1 MNKLNFKMA
10 KRGIQNNKFLYF
22 PYILASSFML
32 FIFNLLIDLKSEKF
46 ILESR
51 GSAIIESLLEMGS
64 WIVAIF
70 SLIFLVYMAKTI
82 VKNRYKELGL
92 LYGLGMD
99 KKSLRKILIIENL
112 ILGILILIIGTF
124 FTILLGPLFINLVAK
139 ILKIQTE
146 IKLSINF
153 SKLALGLIIFAI
165 IFILITFIS
174 LNSIRKTNP
183 IELSKLSQ
191 KGEKEPKANVISM
204 ILAII
209 LIGYGY
215 YTALSIDG
223 GIFQALPR
231 FLPAS
236 IAVIIG
242 TYFFFR
248 SLVIWILK
256 LFRKN
261 KKIYYKG
268 TNMTFIGELIKRS
281 KESAMAL
288 SSITIISSLFLL
300 SFVVMS
306 AMFVGKNDLLDR
318 IAPSDFLIQY
328 EENIDNNTK
337 NSLEKNID
345 KEKIK
350 NLGEFKRK
358 GLIVSEK
365 SSGNFSIL
373 KDDDLRKTIMD
384 DKTKIVSLTDIK
396 SFNMANKT
404 NISLNK
410 NEAIIFDSKAKK
422 YDKISIDNQN
432 LKVKEN
438 AKNISYVLMDPTTS
452 LFHNI
457 LVVVDD
463 LDEFS
468 KKISDG
474 KNSKDLARVSGAYF
488 DLKEKNQKNI
498 DEMANT
504 LNKNI
509 TDKNRIFVKNS
520 IENRMEFDKIHT
532 GAYIVVVIL
541 AIVFLISTLVVI
553 YYKQAAEGL
562 EDGRNIKILQKVGM
576 SKKEIKKS
584 VKKQNYFTFFGPL
597 IISIIHILVAS
608 KLAFGMIQLFA
619 MLELR
624 KFIEIEAICI
634 IIFSL
639 IYIMIFRITLPIYFE
654 MGKLNKEW
662 KWKKYLKFYFI

>member
-10 KRGIQNNKFLYF
+10 TRGIKNNKFLYF

-32 FIFNLLIDLKSEKF
+32 FIFNLLVDLKSEKF
-46 ILESR
+46 ILETR
-51 GSAIIESLLEMGS
+51 GSEIIKTLLEMGS

-124 FTILLGPLFINLVAK
+124 FTILLGPLFINLVAR

-146 IKLSINF
+146 IKLSVNF
-153 SKLALGLIIFAI
+153 SKLILGLIIFAI
-165 IFILITFIS
+165 IFILITLIS

-191 KGEKEPKANVISM
+191 KGEKEPRANVIYM

-223 GIFQALPR
+223 GIFQALPK

-288 SSITIISSLFLL
+288 SSITIISSLFLI

-306 AMFVGKNDLLDR
+306 AMFVGKNDLLDK

-328 EENIDNNTK
+328 QENDKESEKYTK
-337 NSLEKNID
+337 NFLEKKIG

-358 GLIVSEK
+358 GLVVSEK
-365 SSGNFSIL
+365 SPGKFSIL
-373 KDDDLRKTIMD
+373 EDDDLRKTIMD
-384 DKTKIVSLTDIK
+384 EKTKIISLTDIK

-404 NISLNK
+404 NISLK
-410 NEAIIFDSKAKK
+410 KDEAIVFDSKAKK
-422 YDKISIDNQN
+422 YGKISLENQN

-438 AKNISYVLMDPTTS
+438 VKNTSYVLMDPTTS

-463 LDEFS
+463 FDKFS

-474 KNSKDLARVSGAYF
+474 ENIKTFPSVSGIYF

-498 DEMANT
+498 DEMGNI
-504 LNKNI
+504 LNKNLA
-509 TDKNRIFVKNS
+509 DKKEFKDKILVKNS

-532 GAYIVVVIL
+532 GAYIVVLIL
-541 AIVFLISTLVVI
+541 ALVFLISTIIVI

-562 EDGRNIKILQKVGM
+562 EDGRNIEILQKVGM
-576 SKKEIKKS
+576 SNKEIKKS

-597 IISIIHILVAS
+597 IISIIHILIAS
-608 KLAFGMIQLFA
+608 KLAFGMIQMFA

-654 MGKLNKEW
+654 MGKLNKE
-662 KWKKYLKFYFI
+662 

>member
-10 KRGIQNNKFLYF
+10 TRGIKNNKFLYF

-112 ILGILILIIGTF
+112 ILGISTLIIGSF
-124 FTILLGPLFINLVAK
+124 LVILLGPLFINLVAK
-139 ILKIQTE
+139 ILKIQTD
-146 IKLSINF
+146 IKLSVNF
-153 SKLALGLIIFAI
+153 SKLILGLIIFGI
-165 IFILITFIS
+165 IFILITLIS

-191 KGEKEPKANVISM
+191 KGESEPKANGISM
-204 ILAII
+204 FLAII

-215 YTALSIDG
+215 YTALSING
-223 GIFQALPR
+223 GIFQALPK

-328 EENIDNNTK
+328 QENDKESEKYGK
-337 NSLEKNID
+337 NLLEKNID

-350 NLGEFKRK
+350 NLGEFRRK
-358 GLIVSEK
+358 GLVVSEK
-365 SSGNFSIL
+365 SPGKFSIIE
-373 KDDDLRKTIMD
+373 DDDLRKTIMD
-384 DKTKIVSLTDIK
+384 EKTKIISLTDIK

-404 NISLNK
+404 NISLRK
-410 NEAIIFDSKAKK
+410 DEAIVFDSKAKK
-422 YDKISIDNQN
+422 YGKISLENQN

-438 AKNISYVLMDPTTS
+438 VKNTSYVLMDPTTS

-457 LVVVDD
+457 VLVVDD
-463 LDEFS
+463 MDEFS

-474 KNSKDLARVSGAYF
+474 KNTKTFPSVLGIYF
-488 DLKEKNQKNI
+488 DLKDKSQKNI
-498 DEMANT
+498 DNMDKK
-504 LNKNI
+504 LNENI
-509 TDKNRIFVKNS
+509 SDNILVKNS

-532 GAYIVVVIL
+532 GAYIVVTIL
-541 AIVFLISTLVVI
+541 ALVFLISTIVVI

-576 SKKEIKKS
+576 SKKEIKNS

-597 IISIIHILVAS
+597 IISIIHILIAS
-608 KLAFGMIQLFA
+608 KLAFGMLQLFA

-624 KFIEIEAICI
+624 KFVEIEAICI

-654 MGKLNKEW
+654 MGKLNKE
-662 KWKKYLKFYFI
+662 

>member
-10 KRGIQNNKFLYF
+10 TRGIKNNKFLYI

-46 ILESR
+46 ILETR
-51 GSAIIESLLEMGS
+51 GSEIIKTLLEMGS

-112 ILGILILIIGTF
+112 ILGILVLIIGTF
-124 FTILLGPLFINLVAK
+124 FTILLGPLFINLVAR
-139 ILKIQTE
+139 ILKIQTG
-146 IKLSINF
+146 IKLSVNF
-153 SKLALGLIIFAI
+153 SKLALGL
-165 IFILITFIS
+165 
-174 LNSIRKTNP
+174 
-183 IELSKLSQ
+183 
-191 KGEKEPKANVISM
+191 M

-223 GIFQALPR
+223 GIFQAIPR

-328 EENIDNNTK
+328 QENDKESGKYTK
-337 NSLEKNID
+337 NLLEKNIG

-358 GLIVSEK
+358 GLVVSEK
-365 SSGNFSIL
+365 SPGKFFIL
-373 KDDDLRKTIMD
+373 EDDDLRKTIMD
-384 DKTKIVSLTDIK
+384 DKTKIISITDIK

-404 NISLNK
+404 NISLK
-410 NEAIIFDSKAKK
+410 KDEAIVFDSKAKK
-422 YDKISIDNQN
+422 YEKISIENQN

-438 AKNISYVLMDPTTS
+438 VKNISYVLMDPTTS

-463 LDEFS
+463 LEEFS

-474 KNSKDLARVSGAYF
+474 KNNKIFPSVSGTYF

-509 TDKNRIFVKNS
+509 SDTDKILVKNS
-520 IENRMEFDKIHT
+520 IEKRMEFDKIHT
-532 GAYIVVVIL
+532 GAYIVVLIL
-541 AIVFLISTLVVI
+541 ALVFLISTIIVI

-576 SKKEIKKS
+576 SKKEIKNS

-597 IISIIHILVAS
+597 IISIIHILIAS
-608 KLAFGMIQLFA
+608 KLAFGMLQLFA

-624 KFIEIEAICI
+624 KFVEIEAICI

-639 IYIMIFRITLPIYFE
+639 IYIMIFKITLPIYFE
-654 MGKLNKEW
+654 MGKLNKE
-662 KWKKYLKFYFI
+662 

>member
-10 KRGIQNNKFLYF
+10 TRGIKNNKFLYF

-46 ILESR
+46 ILETR
-51 GSAIIESLLEMGS
+51 GSEIIKTLLEMGS

-124 FTILLGPLFINLVAK
+124 FTILLGPLFINLVAR
-139 ILKIQTE
+139 ILKIQTQ
-146 IKLSINF
+146 IKLSVNF
-153 SKLALGLIIFAI
+153 SKLALGLLVFGI
-165 IFILITFIS
+165 IFILITLIS

-191 KGEKEPKANVISM
+191 KGESEPKANVISM

-223 GIFQALPR
+223 GIFQALPK

-328 EENIDNNTK
+328 QENDKKSEKYTK
-337 NSLEKNID
+337 NLLEKNIG

-358 GLIVSEK
+358 GLVVSEK
-365 SSGNFSIL
+365 SPGKFSIL
-373 KDDDLRKTIMD
+373 EDDDLRKTIMD
-384 DKTKIVSLTDIK
+384 DKTKIISITDIK
-396 SFNMANKT
+396 SFNKANKT
-404 NISLNK
+404 NISLK
-410 NEAIIFDSKAKK
+410 KDEAIVFDSKAKK
-422 YDKISIDNQN
+422 YDEISIENQN

-438 AKNISYVLMDPTTS
+438 AKNTSYVLMDPTTS

-457 LVVVDD
+457 VLVVDD
-463 LDEFS
+463 FDKFS

-474 KNSKDLARVSGAYF
+474 ENIKTFPSVSGIYF

-498 DEMANT
+498 DEIGNI
-504 LNKNI
+504 LNKNLANKKEFE
-509 TDKNRIFVKNS
+509 DKIFVKNS

-532 GAYIVVVIL
+532 GAYIVVLIL
-541 AIVFLISTLVVI
+541 ALVFLISTIIVI

-576 SKKEIKKS
+576 SNKEIKKS
-584 VKKQNYFTFFGPL
+584 VKKQNHFTFFGPL
-597 IISIIHILVAS
+597 IISIIHILIAS
-608 KLAFGMIQLFA
+608 KLAFGMIQMFA

-654 MGKLNKEW
+654 MGKLNKE
-662 KWKKYLKFYFI
+662 

>member
-32 FIFNLLIDLKSEKF
+32 FIFNLLVDLKSEKF
-46 ILESR
+46 ILETR
-51 GSAIIESLLEMGS
+51 GSEIIKTLLEMGS

-112 ILGILILIIGTF
+112 ILGILTLIIGTF

-153 SKLALGLIIFAI
+153 SKLILGLIIFGI
-165 IFILITFIS
+165 IFILITLIS

-191 KGEKEPKANVISM
+191 KGEKEPKANIISM

-223 GIFQALPR
+223 GIFQALPK

-306 AMFVGKNDLLDR
+306 AMFIGKNDLLDR

-328 EENIDNNTK
+328 QENDKESEKYTK
-337 NSLEKNID
+337 NLLEKNID
-345 KEKIK
+345 KEKIE
-350 NLGEFKRK
+350 NFGEFRRK
-358 GLIVSEK
+358 GLVVSEK
-365 SSGNFSIL
+365 SPGKFSML
-373 KDDDLRKTIMD
+373 EDDDLRKTIMD
-384 DKTKIVSLTDIK
+384 EKTKIISITDIK
-396 SFNMANKT
+396 SFNKANKT
-404 NISLNK
+404 NISLK
-410 NEAIIFDSKAKK
+410 KDQAIVFDSKAKK
-422 YDKISIDNQN
+422 YDEISIENQN

-438 AKNISYVLMDPTTS
+438 VKNTSYVLMDPTTS

-457 LVVVDD
+457 LVVVDEF
-463 LDEFS
+463 DEFS
-468 KKISDG
+468 KKISDD
-474 KNSKDLARVSGAYF
+474 KNIKTFPSVSGIYF
-488 DLKEKNQKNI
+488 DLKDKSQKNI
-498 DEMANT
+498 DNM
-504 LNKNI
+504 
-509 TDKNRIFVKNS
+509 DKNLNENISDNILVKNA

-532 GAYIVVVIL
+532 GAYIVVTIL
-541 AIVFLISTLVVI
+541 ALVFLISTIVVI

-597 IISIIHILVAS
+597 IISIIHILIAS
-608 KLAFGMIQLFA
+608 KLAFGMIQMFA

-654 MGKLNKEW
+654 MGKLNKE
-662 KWKKYLKFYFI
+662 

>member
-256 LFRKN
+256 LLRKN

-328 EENIDNNTK
+328 QENEENIDKNTK
-337 NSLEKNID
+337 KSLEKNID
-345 KEKIK
+345 KQKIK
-350 NLGEFKRK
+350 NIGEFRRK
-358 GLIVSEK
+358 GLVVSEK
-365 SSGNFSIL
+365 SPGKFSIL
-373 KDDDLRKTIMD
+373 EDDDLRKTIMD
-384 DKTKIVSLTDIK
+384 DKTKIISLTDIK
-396 SFNMANKT
+396 SFNKANKT
-404 NISLNK
+404 NISLK
-410 NEAIIFDSKAKK
+410 KDEAIVFDSKAKK
-422 YDKISIDNQN
+422 YGKISLENQN

-438 AKNISYVLMDPTTS
+438 VKNTSYVLMDPTTS

-463 LDEFS
+463 MDEFS
-468 KKISDG
+468 KNISDG
-474 KNSKDLARVSGAYF
+474 KNIKTFPSVSGIYF
-488 DLKEKNQKNI
+488 DLKDKSQKNI
-498 DEMANT
+498 DYM
-504 LNKNI
+504 
-509 TDKNRIFVKNS
+509 DKNLNENISDNILVKNS

-532 GAYIVVVIL
+532 GAYIVVTIL
-541 AIVFLISTLVVI
+541 ALVFLISTIIVI

-562 EDGRNIKILQKVGM
+562 EDGRNINILQKVGM
-576 SKKEIKKS
+576 SNKEIKKS

-597 IISIIHILVAS
+597 IISIIHILIAS
-608 KLAFGMIQLFA
+608 KLAFGMIQMFA

-624 KFIEIEAICI
+624 RFIEIEAICI

-654 MGKLNKEW
+654 MGKLNKE
-662 KWKKYLKFYFI
+662 

>member
-1 MNKLNFKMA
+1 
-10 KRGIQNNKFLYF
+10 
-22 PYILASSFML
+22 ML

-46 ILESR
+46 ILDSR
-51 GSAIIESLLEMGS
+51 GSEIIKTLLEMGS

-99 KKSLRKILIIENL
+99 KKSLRKILIIENF
-112 ILGILILIIGTF
+112 ILGISTLIIGSF
-124 FTILLGPLFINLVAK
+124 LTILLGPLFINLVAK
-139 ILKIQTE
+139 ILKIQSQ

-153 SKLALGLIIFAI
+153 SKLVLGLIIFAI

-191 KGEKEPKANVISM
+191 KGEKEPKTNVISM

-223 GIFQALPR
+223 GIFQALPK

-256 LFRKN
+256 LLRKN

-328 EENIDNNTK
+328 EENIDKNTK
-337 NSLEKNID
+337 NALEKNID

-373 KDDDLRKTIMD
+373 RDQDLRKTIMD
-384 DKTKIVSLTDIK
+384 EKTKVISITDIK

-404 NISLNK
+404 NISLKK
-410 NEAIIFDSKAKK
+410 NEAVVFDSKAKK
-422 YDKISIDNQN
+422 YDKISIDSQN

-438 AKNISYVLMDPTTS
+438 VKNISYVLMDPTTS

-474 KNSKDLARVSGAYF
+474 KNTKTFPSVSGTYF

-541 AIVFLISTLVVI
+541 AIVFLISTIVVI

-562 EDGRNIKILQKVGM
+562 EDGRNINILQKVGM

-597 IISIIHILVAS
+597 IISIIHILIAS
-608 KLAFGMIQLFA
+608 KLAFGMLQLFA

-624 KFIEIEAICI
+624 RFIEIEAICI

-654 MGKLNKEW
+654 MGKLNKE
-662 KWKKYLKFYFI
+662 

>member
-10 KRGIQNNKFLYF
+10 TRGIKNNKFLYF

-46 ILESR
+46 ILETR
-51 GSAIIESLLEMGS
+51 GSEIIKTLLEMGS

-99 KKSLRKILIIENL
+99 NKSLRKILIIENL
-112 ILGILILIIGTF
+112 ILAISTLIIGSF
-124 FTILLGPLFINLVAK
+124 LVILLGPLFINLVAR
-139 ILKIQTE
+139 ILKIQTG
-146 IKLSINF
+146 IKLSVNF

-165 IFILITFIS
+165 IFVLITLIS

-223 GIFQALPR
+223 GIFQALPK

-328 EENIDNNTK
+328 QENDKESEKYGK
-337 NSLEKNID
+337 NLLEKNID
-345 KEKIK
+345 KQKIE

-358 GLIVSEK
+358 GLVVSEK
-365 SSGNFSIL
+365 SPGKFSIL
-373 KDDDLRKTIMD
+373 EDDDLRKTIMD
-384 DKTKIVSLTDIK
+384 DKTKIISVTDIK

-404 NISLNK
+404 NITLNK
-410 NEAIIFDSKAKK
+410 NQAIVFDSKAKK
-422 YDKISIDNQN
+422 YDKISIENQN

-474 KNSKDLARVSGAYF
+474 KNIKTFPSVSGVYF
-488 DLKEKNQKNI
+488 DLKDKSQKNI
-498 DEMANT
+498 DEIGNI
-504 LNKNI
+504 LNKNLA
-509 TDKNRIFVKNS
+509 DKKEFEDKIFVKNS

-532 GAYIVVVIL
+532 GAYIVVLIL
-541 AIVFLISTLVVI
+541 ALVFLISTIIVI

-597 IISIIHILVAS
+597 IISIIHILIAS

-654 MGKLNKEW
+654 MGKLNKE
-662 KWKKYLKFYFI
+662 

>member
-10 KRGIQNNKFLYF
+10 TRGIKNNKFLYF

-32 FIFNLLIDLKSEKF
+32 FIFNLLVDLKSEKF
-46 ILESR
+46 ILETR
-51 GSAIIESLLEMGS
+51 GSEIIRTLLGMGS

-146 IKLSINF
+146 IKLSVNF
-153 SKLALGLIIFAI
+153 SKLILGLIIFAI
-165 IFILITFIS
+165 IFILITLIS

-191 KGEKEPKANVISM
+191 KGESEPKANVISM

-215 YTALSIDG
+215 YTALSING
-223 GIFQALPR
+223 GIFQALPK

-306 AMFVGKNDLLDR
+306 AMFIGKNDLLDR

-328 EENIDNNTK
+328 QENDKESEKYGK
-337 NSLEKNID
+337 NLLEKNID

-350 NLGEFKRK
+350 NLGEFKRI
-358 GLIVSEK
+358 GLVVSEK
-365 SSGNFSIL
+365 SPGKFSML
-373 KDDDLRKTIMD
+373 EDDDLRKTIMD
-384 DKTKIVSLTDIK
+384 DKTKIISITDIK

-404 NISLNK
+404 NITLNK
-410 NEAIIFDSKAKK
+410 NEAIVFDSKAKK
-422 YDKISIDNQN
+422 YGKISIENQN

-463 LDEFS
+463 FDEFS

-474 KNSKDLARVSGAYF
+474 ENIKTFPSVSGIYF
-488 DLKEKNQKNI
+488 DLKDKSQKNI
-498 DEMANT
+498 DYMDKN

-509 TDKNRIFVKNS
+509 SDNILVKNS
-520 IENRMEFDKIHT
+520 IENRKEFDKIHT
-532 GAYIVVVIL
+532 GAYIVVLIL
-541 AIVFLISTLVVI
+541 ALVFLISTIIVI

-576 SKKEIKKS
+576 SKKEIKNS

-597 IISIIHILVAS
+597 IISIIHILIAS
-608 KLAFGMIQLFA
+608 KLAFGMIQMFA

-624 KFIEIEAICI
+624 RFIEIEAICI

-639 IYIMIFRITLPIYFE
+639 IYIMIFKITLPIYFE
-654 MGKLNKEW
+654 MGKLNKE
-662 KWKKYLKFYFI
+662 

>member
-10 KRGIQNNKFLYF
+10 TRGIKNNKFLYF

-46 ILESR
+46 ILDSR
-51 GSAIIESLLEMGS
+51 GGEIIKRLLEMGS

-112 ILGILILIIGTF
+112 ILGISTLIIGSF
-124 FTILLGPLFINLVAK
+124 LVILLGPLFINLVAR

-146 IKLSINF
+146 IKLSVNF
-153 SKLALGLIIFAI
+153 SKLILGLIIFAI
-165 IFILITFIS
+165 IFILITLIS

-183 IELSKLSQ
+183 IELSKLAQ
-191 KGEKEPKANVISM
+191 KGESEPKANIISM

-223 GIFQALPR
+223 GIFQALPK

-248 SLVIWILK
+248 SIIIWILK
-256 LFRKN
+256 ALRKN

-318 IAPSDFLIQY
+318 VAPSDFLIQY
-328 EENIDNNTK
+328 QENDKESEKYGK
-337 NSLEKNID
+337 NLLEKNID

-358 GLIVSEK
+358 GLVVSEK
-365 SSGNFSIL
+365 SPGNFYIMR
-373 KDDDLRKTIMD
+373 DDDLRKTTMD
-384 DKTKIVSLTDIK
+384 EKTKIISITDIK
-396 SFNMANKT
+396 SFNLANKT
-404 NISLNK
+404 NFSLK
-410 NEAIIFDSKAKK
+410 KDQAIVFDSKAKK
-422 YDKISIDNQN
+422 YEKISIENQN

-474 KNSKDLARVSGAYF
+474 KNIKTFPSVSGIYF

-498 DEMANT
+498 DYMVKN

-509 TDKNRIFVKNS
+509 SDTDKILVKNS

-532 GAYIVVVIL
+532 GAYIVVLIL
-541 AIVFLISTLVVI
+541 ALVFLISTIIVI

-597 IISIIHILVAS
+597 IISIIHILIAS

-624 KFIEIEAICI
+624 RFIEIEAICI

-639 IYIMIFRITLPIYFE
+639 IYIMIFKITLPIYFE
-654 MGKLNKEW
+654 MGKLNKE
-662 KWKKYLKFYFI
+662 

>member
-328 EENIDNNTK
+328 QENEENIDKNTK
-337 NSLEKNID
+337 KSLEKNID
-345 KEKIK
+345 KQKIK
-350 NLGEFKRK
+350 NIGEFRRK
-358 GLIVSEK
+358 GLVVSEK
-365 SSGNFSIL
+365 SPGKFSIL
-373 KDDDLRKTIMD
+373 EDDDLRKTIMD
-384 DKTKIVSLTDIK
+384 DKTKIISLTDIK
-396 SFNMANKT
+396 SFNKANKT
-404 NISLNK
+404 NISLK
-410 NEAIIFDSKAKK
+410 KDEAIVFDSKAKK
-422 YDKISIDNQN
+422 YGKISLENQN

-438 AKNISYVLMDPTTS
+438 VKNTSYVLMDPTTS

-463 LDEFS
+463 MDEFS
-468 KKISDG
+468 KNISDG
-474 KNSKDLARVSGAYF
+474 KNIKTFPSVSGIYF
-488 DLKEKNQKNI
+488 DLKDKSQKNI
-498 DEMANT
+498 DYM
-504 LNKNI
+504 
-509 TDKNRIFVKNS
+509 DKNLNENISDNILVKNS

-532 GAYIVVVIL
+532 GAYIVVTIL
-541 AIVFLISTLVVI
+541 ALVFLISTIIVI

-562 EDGRNIKILQKVGM
+562 EDGRNINILQKVGM
-576 SKKEIKKS
+576 SNKEIKKS

-597 IISIIHILVAS
+597 IISIIHILIAS
-608 KLAFGMIQLFA
+608 KLAFGMIQMFA

-624 KFIEIEAICI
+624 KFVEIEAICI

-654 MGKLNKEW
+654 MGKLNKE
-662 KWKKYLKFYFI
+662 

>member
-1 MNKLNFKMA
+1 MRDLNKLNFKMA
-10 KRGIQNNKFLYF
+10 TRGIKNNKFLYF

-46 ILESR
+46 ILETR
-51 GSAIIESLLEMGS
+51 GSEIIKSLLEMGS

-112 ILGILILIIGTF
+112 ILGISTLIIGSF
-124 FTILLGPLFINLVAK
+124 LVILLGPLFINLVAK
-139 ILKIQTE
+139 ILKIQME
-146 IKLSINF
+146 IKLSVNF
-153 SKLALGLIIFAI
+153 SKLILGLIIFAI
-165 IFILITFIS
+165 IFILITLIS

-191 KGEKEPKANVISM
+191 KGESEPKANVISM
-204 ILAII
+204 ILAVI

-215 YTALSIDG
+215 YTALSING
-223 GIFQALPR
+223 GIFQALPK

-306 AMFVGKNDLLDR
+306 AMFIGKNDLLDR

-328 EENIDNNTK
+328 QENDKESEKYGK
-337 NSLEKNID
+337 NLLEKNID
-345 KEKIK
+345 KEKIE
-350 NLGEFKRK
+350 NLGEFRRK
-358 GLIVSEK
+358 GLVVSEK
-365 SSGNFSIL
+365 SPGKFSIIE
-373 KDDDLRKTIMD
+373 DDDLRKTIMD
-384 DKTKIVSLTDIK
+384 EKTKIISLTDIK

-404 NISLNK
+404 NISLK
-410 NEAIIFDSKAKK
+410 KDQAIVFDSKAKK
-422 YDKISIDNQN
+422 YGKISLENQN

-438 AKNISYVLMDPTTS
+438 VKNTSYVLMDPTTS

-457 LVVVDD
+457 VLVVDD
-463 LDEFS
+463 MDEFS

-474 KNSKDLARVSGAYF
+474 KNIKTFPSVSGIYF
-488 DLKEKNQKNI
+488 DLKDKSQKNI
-498 DEMANT
+498 DYM
-504 LNKNI
+504 
-509 TDKNRIFVKNS
+509 DKNLNENISDNILVKNS
-520 IENRMEFDKIHT
+520 IENRIEFDKIHT
-532 GAYIVVVIL
+532 GAYIVVTIL
-541 AIVFLISTLVVI
+541 ALVFLISTIVVI

-576 SKKEIKKS
+576 SKKEIKNS

-597 IISIIHILVAS
+597 IISIIHILIAS
-608 KLAFGMIQLFA
+608 KLAFGMIQMFA

-654 MGKLNKEW
+654 MGKLNKE
-662 KWKKYLKFYFI
+662 

>member
-10 KRGIQNNKFLYF
+10 TRGIKNNKFLYF

-32 FIFNLLIDLKSEKF
+32 FIFNLLVDLKSEKF

-51 GSAIIESLLEMGS
+51 GSTIIKNLLEIGS

-112 ILGILILIIGTF
+112 ILGISTLIIGSF
-124 FTILLGPLFINLVAK
+124 LVILLGPLFINLVAK

-146 IKLSINF
+146 IKLSVNF
-153 SKLALGLIIFAI
+153 SKLALGLIIFGI
-165 IFILITFIS
+165 IFILITLIS

-191 KGEKEPKANVISM
+191 KGESEPKANVISM

-215 YTALSIDG
+215 YTALSING
-223 GIFQALPR
+223 GIFQALPK

-306 AMFVGKNDLLDR
+306 AMFIGKNDLLDR

-328 EENIDNNTK
+328 EENDKKIEKYTK
-337 NSLEKNID
+337 NLLEKNIG

-358 GLIVSEK
+358 GLVVSEK
-365 SSGNFSIL
+365 SPGKFSIL
-373 KDDDLRKTIMD
+373 EDDDLRKTIMD
-384 DKTKIVSLTDIK
+384 DKTKIISITDIK

-404 NISLNK
+404 NISLK
-410 NEAIIFDSKAKK
+410 KDEAIVFDSKAKK
-422 YDKISIDNQN
+422 YDKVSIENQN

-438 AKNISYVLMDPTTS
+438 VKNTSYVLMDPTTS

-457 LVVVDD
+457 ILVVDD
-463 LDEFS
+463 FDEFS

-474 KNSKDLARVSGAYF
+474 ENIKTFPSVSGIYF

-498 DEMANT
+498 DEIGNI
-504 LNKNI
+504 LNKNLANKKEFE
-509 TDKNRIFVKNS
+509 DKIFVKNS

-532 GAYIVVVIL
+532 GAYIVVLIL
-541 AIVFLISTLVVI
+541 ALVFLISTIIVI

-576 SKKEIKKS
+576 SNKEIKNS

-597 IISIIHILVAS
+597 IISIIHILIAS
-608 KLAFGMIQLFA
+608 KLAFGMIQMFA

-624 KFIEIEAICI
+624 RFIEIEAICI

-639 IYIMIFRITLPIYFE
+639 IYTMIFRITLPIYFE
-654 MGKLNKEW
+654 MGKLNKE
-662 KWKKYLKFYFI
+662 

>member
-112 ILGILILIIGTF
+112 ILGISTLIIGSF
-124 FTILLGPLFINLVAK
+124 LVILLGPLFINLVAK

-146 IKLSINF
+146 IKLSVNF
-153 SKLALGLIIFAI
+153 SKLILGLIIFAI
-165 IFILITFIS
+165 IFILITLIS

-191 KGEKEPKANVISM
+191 KGEKEPRANVISM

-328 EENIDNNTK
+328 QENEENIDKNTK
-337 NSLEKNID
+337 KSLEKNID
-345 KEKIK
+345 KEKIE
-350 NLGEFKRK
+350 NFGEFRRE
-358 GLIVSEK
+358 GLVVSEK
-365 SSGNFSIL
+365 SPGKFSIL
-373 KDDDLRKTIMD
+373 EDDDLRKTIMD
-384 DKTKIVSLTDIK
+384 DKTKIISLTDIK
-396 SFNMANKT
+396 SFNKANKT
-404 NISLNK
+404 NISLK
-410 NEAIIFDSKAKK
+410 KDEAIVFDSKAKK
-422 YDKISIDNQN
+422 YGKISIENQN

-438 AKNISYVLMDPTTS
+438 VKNTSYVLMDPTTS

-463 LDEFS
+463 MDEFS
-468 KKISDG
+468 KNISDG
-474 KNSKDLARVSGAYF
+474 KNIKTFPSVSGIYF

-498 DEMANT
+498 DYMDKK
-504 LNKNI
+504 LNENI
-509 TDKNRIFVKNS
+509 SDKILVKNS

-532 GAYIVVVIL
+532 GAYIVVTIL
-541 AIVFLISTLVVI
+541 ALVFLISTIVVI

-576 SKKEIKKS
+576 SNKEIKKS

-597 IISIIHILVAS
+597 IISIIHILIAS
-608 KLAFGMIQLFA
+608 KLAFGMIQMFA

-654 MGKLNKEW
+654 MGKLNKE
-662 KWKKYLKFYFI
+662 

>member
-10 KRGIQNNKFLYF
+10 TRGIKNNKFLYF

-32 FIFNLLIDLKSEKF
+32 FIFNLLVDLKSEKF
-46 ILESR
+46 ILETR
-51 GSAIIESLLEMGS
+51 GSEIIKTLLEMGS

-124 FTILLGPLFINLVAK
+124 FTILLGPLFINLVAR
-139 ILKIQTE
+139 ILKIQTQ

-153 SKLALGLIIFAI
+153 SKLILGLIIFAI
-165 IFILITFIS
+165 IFILITLIS

-191 KGEKEPKANVISM
+191 KGESEPKANVISM

-223 GIFQALPR
+223 GIFQALPK

-261 KKIYYKG
+261 KKIYYKS

-288 SSITIISSLFLL
+288 SSITIISSLFLI

-328 EENIDNNTK
+328 QENDKESEKYTK
-337 NSLEKNID
+337 NFLEKNID
-345 KEKIK
+345 KEKIE
-350 NLGEFKRK
+350 NFGEFKRE

-365 SSGNFSIL
+365 SAGKFSIL
-373 KDDDLRKTIMD
+373 RDNDLRKTIMD
-384 DKTKIVSLTDIK
+384 DKTKIISITDIK

-404 NISLNK
+404 NITLNK
-410 NEAIIFDSKAKK
+410 NEAIVFDSKAKK
-422 YDKISIDNQN
+422 YDEISIENQN
-432 LKVKEN
+432 LKVKDN
-438 AKNISYVLMDPTTS
+438 VKNISYVLMDPTTS

-457 LVVVDD
+457 LVVVND

-474 KNSKDLARVSGAYF
+474 KNIKTFPSVSGIYF
-488 DLKEKNQKNI
+488 DLKDKSQKNI
-498 DEMANT
+498 DYM
-504 LNKNI
+504 
-509 TDKNRIFVKNS
+509 DKNLNENISDKDKILVKNS

-532 GAYIVVVIL
+532 GAYIVVLIL
-541 AIVFLISTLVVI
+541 AIVFLISTIIVI

-576 SKKEIKKS
+576 SNKEIKKS

-597 IISIIHILVAS
+597 IISIIHILIAS
-608 KLAFGMIQLFA
+608 KLAFGMIQMFA

-624 KFIEIEAICI
+624 KFVEIEAICI
-634 IIFSL
+634 IIYSL

-654 MGKLNKEW
+654 MGKLNKE
-662 KWKKYLKFYFI
+662 

>member
-10 KRGIQNNKFLYF
+10 TRGIKNNKFLYF

-32 FIFNLLIDLKSEKF
+32 FIFNFLIDLKSEKF
-46 ILESR
+46 ILETR
-51 GSAIIESLLEMGS
+51 GSEIIKSLLEVGS

-112 ILGILILIIGTF
+112 ILGILILIIGSF
-124 FTILLGPLFINLVAK
+124 LVILLGPLFINLVAK

-146 IKLSINF
+146 IKLSVNF
-153 SKLALGLIIFAI
+153 SKLALGLIIFGI
-165 IFILITFIS
+165 IFILITLIS

-191 KGEKEPKANVISM
+191 KGESEPKANVISM

-223 GIFQALPR
+223 GIFQALPK
-231 FLPAS
+231 FLLAS

-261 KKIYYKG
+261 KKIYYKD

-328 EENIDNNTK
+328 QENDKESEKYGK
-337 NSLEKNID
+337 NLLEKNID

-350 NLGEFKRK
+350 NLGEFRRK
-358 GLIVSEK
+358 GLVVSEK
-365 SSGNFSIL
+365 SPGKFSIP
-373 KDDDLRKTIMD
+373 KDDDLRKFTMD
-384 DKTKIVSLTDIK
+384 DKTKIISLTDIK

-404 NISLNK
+404 NMTLNK
-410 NEAIIFDSKAKK
+410 NEAVVFDSKAKK
-422 YDKISIDNQN
+422 YDKIYIENQN

-463 LDEFS
+463 MDEFS

-474 KNSKDLARVSGAYF
+474 KNIKTFPSVTGIYF
-488 DLKEKNQKNI
+488 DLKDKSQKNI
-498 DEMANT
+498 DYM
-504 LNKNI
+504 
-509 TDKNRIFVKNS
+509 DKNLNENISDKDEILIKNS

-532 GAYIVVVIL
+532 GAYIVVLIL
-541 AIVFLISTLVVI
+541 ALVFLISTIIVI

-597 IISIIHILVAS
+597 IISIIHILIAS
-608 KLAFGMIQLFA
+608 KLAFGMIQMFA

-654 MGKLNKEW
+654 MGKLNKE
-662 KWKKYLKFYFI
+662 

>member
-10 KRGIQNNKFLYF
+10 TRGIKNNKFLYF

-112 ILGILILIIGTF
+112 ILGISTLIIGSF
-124 FTILLGPLFINLVAK
+124 LVILLGPLFINLVAK

-146 IKLSINF
+146 IKLSINI
-153 SKLALGLIIFAI
+153 SKLALGLMIFAI
-165 IFILITFIS
+165 IFILITLIS

-191 KGEKEPKANVISM
+191 KGESEPKANIISM

-215 YTALSIDG
+215 YTALSING
-223 GIFQALPR
+223 GIFQALPK

-328 EENIDNNTK
+328 QENDKESEKYGK
-337 NSLEKNID
+337 NLLEKNID

-350 NLGEFKRK
+350 NLGEFRRK
-358 GLIVSEK
+358 GLVVSEK
-365 SSGNFSIL
+365 SPGKFSIIE
-373 KDDDLRKTIMD
+373 DDDLRKTIMD
-384 DKTKIVSLTDIK
+384 DKTKIISLTDIK

-404 NISLNK
+404 NISLK
-410 NEAIIFDSKAKK
+410 KDEAIVFDSKAKK
-422 YDKISIDNQN
+422 YGKISLENQN

-438 AKNISYVLMDPTTS
+438 VKNTSYVLMDPTTS

-463 LDEFS
+463 MDEFS
-468 KKISDG
+468 KNISDG
-474 KNSKDLARVSGAYF
+474 KNIKTFPSVSGIYF
-488 DLKEKNQKNI
+488 DLKDKSQKNI
-498 DEMANT
+498 DNMDKK
-504 LNKNI
+504 LNENI
-509 TDKNRIFVKNS
+509 SDNILVKNS

-532 GAYIVVVIL
+532 GAYIVVTIL
-541 AIVFLISTLVVI
+541 ALVFLISTIIVI

-562 EDGRNIKILQKVGM
+562 EDGRNINILQKVGM
-576 SKKEIKKS
+576 SNKEIKKS

-597 IISIIHILVAS
+597 IISIIHILIAS
-608 KLAFGMIQLFA
+608 KLAFGMIQMFA

-624 KFIEIEAICI
+624 RFIEIEAICI

-654 MGKLNKEW
+654 MGKLNKE
-662 KWKKYLKFYFI
+662 

>member
-10 KRGIQNNKFLYF
+10 KRGIKNNKFLYF

-32 FIFNLLIDLKSEKF
+32 FIFNLLVDLKSEKF

-51 GSAIIESLLEMGS
+51 GSEIIKNLLGMGS

-139 ILKIQTE
+139 ILKIQIE
-146 IKLSINF
+146 IKLSVNF
-153 SKLALGLIIFAI
+153 SKLILGLIIFGI
-165 IFILITFIS
+165 IFILITLIS

-191 KGEKEPKANVISM
+191 KGESEPKANIISM
-204 ILAII
+204 ILALI

-223 GIFQALPR
+223 GIFQALPK

-236 IAVIIG
+236 VAVIIG

-328 EENIDNNTK
+328 QENDKESEKYGK
-337 NSLEKNID
+337 NFIEKNIG

-350 NLGEFKRK
+350 NLGEFKRI
-358 GLIVSEK
+358 GLVVSEK
-365 SSGNFSIL
+365 SPGKFSIL
-373 KDDDLRKTIMD
+373 EDDDLRKTIMD
-384 DKTKIVSLTDIK
+384 DKTKIISLTDIK

-404 NISLNK
+404 NISLK
-410 NEAIIFDSKAKK
+410 KDEAIVFDSKAKK
-422 YDKISIDNQN
+422 YGKISIENQN

-438 AKNISYVLMDPTTS
+438 VKNTSYVLMDPTTS
-452 LFHNI
+452 LFHNLI
-457 LVVVDD
+457 LVVDD
-463 LDEFS
+463 MDEFS

-474 KNSKDLARVSGAYF
+474 KNTKTFPSVSGIYF
-488 DLKEKNQKNI
+488 DLKDKSQKNI
-498 DEMANT
+498 DYMDKK
-504 LNKNI
+504 LNENI
-509 TDKNRIFVKNS
+509 SDNILVKNS
-520 IENRMEFDKIHT
+520 IENRMEFDKMHT
-532 GAYIVVVIL
+532 GAYIVVTIL
-541 AIVFLISTLVVI
+541 ALVFLISTIVVI

-562 EDGRNIKILQKVGM
+562 EDGRNRKILQKVGM
-576 SKKEIKKS
+576 SKKEIKNS

-597 IISIIHILVAS
+597 IISIIHILIAS
-608 KLAFGMIQLFA
+608 KLAFGMLQLFA

-654 MGKLNKEW
+654 MGKLNKE
-662 KWKKYLKFYFI
+662 

>member
-32 FIFNLLIDLKSEKF
+32 FIFNLLINLKSEKF

-112 ILGILILIIGTF
+112 ILGILTLIIGTF

-146 IKLSINF
+146 IKFSVNF
-153 SKLALGLIIFAI
+153 PKLVLGLIIFAI
-165 IFILITFIS
+165 IFILITLIS

-191 KGEKEPKANVISM
+191 KGESEPKANVISM

-223 GIFQALPR
+223 GIFQALPK

-328 EENIDNNTK
+328 QENDKESEKYRK
-337 NSLEKNID
+337 NLLEKNID
-345 KEKIK
+345 KEKIE
-350 NLGEFKRK
+350 NFGEFRRK
-358 GLIVSEK
+358 GLVVSEK
-365 SSGNFSIL
+365 SPGKFSML
-373 KDDDLRKTIMD
+373 EDDDLRKTIMD
-384 DKTKIVSLTDIK
+384 EKTKIISITDIK
-396 SFNMANKT
+396 SFNKANKT
-404 NISLNK
+404 NISIK
-410 NEAIIFDSKAKK
+410 KDQAIVFDSKAKK
-422 YDKISIDNQN
+422 YDEISIENQN

-463 LDEFS
+463 MDEFS

-474 KNSKDLARVSGAYF
+474 KNIKTFPSVSGIYF
-488 DLKEKNQKNI
+488 DLKDKSQKNI
-498 DEMANT
+498 DYMDKK
-504 LNKNI
+504 LNENI
-509 TDKNRIFVKNS
+509 SDNILVKNS
-520 IENRMEFDKIHT
+520 IENRIEFDKIHT

-541 AIVFLISTLVVI
+541 ALVFLVSTIIVI

-576 SKKEIKKS
+576 SKKEIKNS

-597 IISIIHILVAS
+597 IISIIHIIIAS

-654 MGKLNKEW
+654 MGKLNKE
-662 KWKKYLKFYFI
+662 

>member
-1 MNKLNFKMA
+1 
-10 KRGIQNNKFLYF
+10 
-22 PYILASSFML
+22 ML

-46 ILESR
+46 ILDSR
-51 GSAIIESLLEMGS
+51 GSEIIKTLLEMGS

-112 ILGILILIIGTF
+112 ILGILVLIIGTF

-139 ILKIQTE
+139 ILKIQTG
-146 IKLSINF
+146 IKLSVNF
-153 SKLALGLIIFAI
+153 SKLALGLMIFAI
-165 IFILITFIS
+165 IFILITLIS

-191 KGEKEPKANVISM
+191 KGESEPKANIISM

-328 EENIDNNTK
+328 QENDKESGKYTK
-337 NSLEKNID
+337 NLLEKNIG

-358 GLIVSEK
+358 GLVVSEK
-365 SSGNFSIL
+365 SPGKFSIL
-373 KDDDLRKTIMD
+373 EDDDLRKTIMD
-384 DKTKIVSLTDIK
+384 DKTKIISITDIK

-404 NISLNK
+404 NISLK
-410 NEAIIFDSKAKK
+410 KDEAIVFDSKAKK
-422 YDKISIDNQN
+422 YGKISLENQN

-438 AKNISYVLMDPTTS
+438 VKNTSYVLMDPTTS

-474 KNSKDLARVSGAYF
+474 KNNKIFPSVSGTYF

-498 DEMANT
+498 DEIGNI
-504 LNKNI
+504 LNKNLANKKEFE
-509 TDKNRIFVKNS
+509 DKIFVKNS

-532 GAYIVVVIL
+532 GAYIVVLIL
-541 AIVFLISTLVVI
+541 ALVFLISTIIVI

-576 SKKEIKKS
+576 SNKEIKKS
-584 VKKQNYFTFFGPL
+584 VEKQNYFTFFGPL
-597 IISIIHILVAS
+597 IISIIHILIAS
-608 KLAFGMIQLFA
+608 KLAFGMIQMFA

-654 MGKLNKEW
+654 MGKLNKE
-662 KWKKYLKFYFI
+662 

>member
-10 KRGIQNNKFLYF
+10 TRGIKNNKFLYF

-32 FIFNLLIDLKSEKF
+32 FIFNLLIGLKSEKF
-46 ILESR
+46 ILDSR
-51 GSAIIESLLEMGS
+51 GGEIIKTLLGMGS

-112 ILGILILIIGTF
+112 ILGISTLIIGSF
-124 FTILLGPLFINLVAK
+124 LVILLGPLFINLVAR
-139 ILKIQTE
+139 ILKIQTQ
-146 IKLSINF
+146 IKLSVNF
-153 SKLALGLIIFAI
+153 SKLALGLLVFAT
-165 IFILITFIS
+165 IFILITLIS

-191 KGEKEPKANVISM
+191 KGEKEPRANIISM

-256 LFRKN
+256 AIRKN

-328 EENIDNNTK
+328 QENDKESEKYTK
-337 NSLEKNID
+337 NFLEKNID

-358 GLIVSEK
+358 GLVVSEK
-365 SSGNFSIL
+365 SPGKFSIL
-373 KDDDLRKTIMD
+373 EDDDLRKTIMD
-384 DKTKIVSLTDIK
+384 DKTKIISITDIK

-404 NISLNK
+404 NISLK
-410 NEAIIFDSKAKK
+410 KDEAIVFDSKAKK
-422 YDKISIDNQN
+422 YGKISLENQN

-438 AKNISYVLMDPTTS
+438 AKNTSYVLMDPTTS

-457 LVVVDD
+457 ILVVDD

-474 KNSKDLARVSGAYF
+474 KNNKIFPSVSGIYF

-498 DEMANT
+498 DYMVKN
-504 LNKNI
+504 LNENI
-509 TDKNRIFVKNS
+509 SDKDKILVKNS

-532 GAYIVVVIL
+532 GAYIVVLIL
-541 AIVFLISTLVVI
+541 ALVFLISTIIVI

-597 IISIIHILVAS
+597 IISIIHILIAS
-608 KLAFGMIQLFA
+608 KLAFGMLQLFA

-624 KFIEIEAICI
+624 SFIEIEAICI

-654 MGKLNKEW
+654 MGKLNKE
-662 KWKKYLKFYFI
+662 

>member
-10 KRGIQNNKFLYF
+10 TRGIKNNKFLYF

-51 GSAIIESLLEMGS
+51 GSEIIKSLLEMGS

-112 ILGILILIIGTF
+112 ILGISTLIIGSF
-124 FTILLGPLFINLVAK
+124 LVILLGPLFINLVAK

-153 SKLALGLIIFAI
+153 SKLILGLIIFGI
-165 IFILITFIS
+165 IFILITLIS

-191 KGEKEPKANVISM
+191 KGEKEPRANIISM

-223 GIFQALPR
+223 GIFQALPK

-256 LFRKN
+256 LLRKN

-288 SSITIISSLFLL
+288 SSITIISSLFLI

-328 EENIDNNTK
+328 QENDKKSEKYTK
-337 NSLEKNID
+337 NFLEKNIG

-358 GLIVSEK
+358 GLVVSEK
-365 SSGNFSIL
+365 SPGKFSIL
-373 KDDDLRKTIMD
+373 EDDDLRKTIMD
-384 DKTKIVSLTDIK
+384 DKTKIISITDIK

-404 NISLNK
+404 NITLNK
-410 NEAIIFDSKAKK
+410 NEAIVFDSKAKK
-422 YDKISIDNQN
+422 YGKISLENQN

-463 LDEFS
+463 MDEFS
-468 KKISDG
+468 KKISDC
-474 KNSKDLARVSGAYF
+474 KNIKTFPSVSGIYF
-488 DLKEKNQKNI
+488 DLKDKSQKNI
-498 DEMANT
+498 DYM
-504 LNKNI
+504 
-509 TDKNRIFVKNS
+509 DKNLNENISDKDKILVKNS

-532 GAYIVVVIL
+532 GAYIVVLIL
-541 AIVFLISTLVVI
+541 ALVFLISTIIVI

-597 IISIIHILVAS
+597 IISIIHILIAS
-608 KLAFGMIQLFA
+608 KLAFGMIQMFA

-624 KFIEIEAICI
+624 KFVEIEAICI

-654 MGKLNKEW
+654 MGKLNKE
-662 KWKKYLKFYFI
+662 

>member
-10 KRGIQNNKFLYF
+10 KRGILNNKFLYF

-99 KKSLRKILIIENL
+99 KKSLRKILIIENF
-112 ILGILILIIGTF
+112 ILGILVLIIGSF

-139 ILKIQTE
+139 ILKIQTG
-146 IKLSINF
+146 IKLSVNF
-153 SKLALGLIIFAI
+153 YKLFLGLMIFAI
-165 IFILITFIS
+165 IFVLITLIS

-191 KGEKEPKANVISM
+191 KGEKEPKANIISM

-256 LFRKN
+256 LLRKN

-328 EENIDNNTK
+328 EENIDKNTK
-337 NSLEKNID
+337 NALEKNID
-345 KEKIK
+345 QGKIK

-365 SSGNFSIL
+365 SSGKFSIIE
-373 KDDDLRKTIMD
+373 DQDLRKTIMD
-384 DKTKIVSLTDIK
+384 EKTKVISITDIK

-404 NISLNK
+404 NISLEK
-410 NEAIIFDSKAKK
+410 NEAVVFDSKAKK
-422 YDKISIDNQN
+422 YDKISIDSQN

-474 KNSKDLARVSGAYF
+474 KNTKTFPSVSGTYF

-509 TDKNRIFVKNS
+509 TDKDKIFVKNS
-520 IENRMEFDKIHT
+520 IENRIEFDKIHT

-541 AIVFLISTLVVI
+541 SIVFLISTIVVI

-597 IISIIHILVAS
+597 IISIIHILIAS
-608 KLAFGMIQLFA
+608 KLAFGMIQMFA

-654 MGKLNKEW
+654 MGKLNKE
-662 KWKKYLKFYFI
+662 

>member
-1 MNKLNFKMA
+1 
-10 KRGIQNNKFLYF
+10 
-22 PYILASSFML
+22 ML

-46 ILESR
+46 ILETR
-51 GSAIIESLLEMGS
+51 GSEIIKRLLEMGS

-112 ILGILILIIGTF
+112 ILGILVLIIGTF
-124 FTILLGPLFINLVAK
+124 FTILFGPIFINLVAR
-139 ILKIQTE
+139 ILKIQTQ
-146 IKLSINF
+146 IKLSVNF
-153 SKLALGLIIFAI
+153 SKLALGLLVFAI
-165 IFILITFIS
+165 IFILITLIS

-223 GIFQALPR
+223 GIFQALPK

-328 EENIDNNTK
+328 QENDKESGKYTK
-337 NSLEKNID
+337 NLLEKNIG

-350 NLGEFKRK
+350 NLGEFRRK
-358 GLIVSEK
+358 GLVVSEK
-365 SSGNFSIL
+365 SPGKFSIPT
-373 KDDDLRKTIMD
+373 DDDLRKFTMD
-384 DKTKIVSLTDIK
+384 DKTKIISLTDIK
-396 SFNMANKT
+396 SFNKANKT
-404 NISLNK
+404 NISLK
-410 NEAIIFDSKAKK
+410 KGEAIVFDSKAKK
-422 YDKISIDNQN
+422 YGKISIENQN

-438 AKNISYVLMDPTTS
+438 VKNISYVLMDPTTS

-463 LDEFS
+463 FDEFS

-474 KNSKDLARVSGAYF
+474 KNINTFPSVSGIYF
-488 DLKEKNQKNI
+488 DLKDKNQKNI
-498 DEMANT
+498 DEIGNI
-504 LNKNI
+504 LNKNLANKKEFE
-509 TDKNRIFVKNS
+509 DKIFVKNS
-520 IENRMEFDKIHT
+520 IEKRMEFDKIHT

-541 AIVFLISTLVVI
+541 ALVFLISTIIVI

-576 SKKEIKKS
+576 SKKEIKNS
-584 VKKQNYFTFFGPL
+584 VKKQNHFTFFGPL
-597 IISIIHILVAS
+597 IISIIHILIAS

-639 IYIMIFRITLPIYFE
+639 IYIMIFKITLPIYFE
-654 MGKLNKEW
+654 MGKLNKE
-662 KWKKYLKFYFI
+662 

>member
-10 KRGIQNNKFLYF
+10 TRGIKNNKFLYF

-32 FIFNLLIDLKSEKF
+32 FIFNLLVDLKSEKF
-46 ILESR
+46 ILETR
-51 GSAIIESLLEMGS
+51 GSEIIKTLLEMGS

-124 FTILLGPLFINLVAK
+124 FTILLGPLFINLVAR
-139 ILKIQTE
+139 ILKIQTQ

-153 SKLALGLIIFAI
+153 SKLILGLIIFAI
-165 IFILITFIS
+165 IFILITLIS

-191 KGEKEPKANVISM
+191 KGESEPKANVISM

-223 GIFQALPR
+223 GIFQALPK

-261 KKIYYKG
+261 KKIYYKS

-288 SSITIISSLFLL
+288 SSITIISSLFLI

-328 EENIDNNTK
+328 QENDKESEKYTK
-337 NSLEKNID
+337 NFLEKNID
-345 KEKIK
+345 KEKIE
-350 NLGEFKRK
+350 NFGEFKRE

-365 SSGNFSIL
+365 SAGKFSIL
-373 KDDDLRKTIMD
+373 RDNDLRKTIMD
-384 DKTKIVSLTDIK
+384 DKTKIISITDIK

-404 NISLNK
+404 NITLNK
-410 NEAIIFDSKAKK
+410 NEAIVFDSKAKK
-422 YDKISIDNQN
+422 YDEISIENQN
-432 LKVKEN
+432 LKVKDN
-438 AKNISYVLMDPTTS
+438 VKNISYVLMDPTTS

-457 LVVVDD
+457 LVVVND

-474 KNSKDLARVSGAYF
+474 KNIKTFPSVSGIYF
-488 DLKEKNQKNI
+488 DLKDKSQKNI
-498 DEMANT
+498 DYMDKK
-504 LNKNI
+504 LNENI
-509 TDKNRIFVKNS
+509 SDNILVKNS
-520 IENRMEFDKIHT
+520 IENRKEFDKIHT
-532 GAYIVVVIL
+532 GAYIVVLIL
-541 AIVFLISTLVVI
+541 ALVFLISTIIVI

-597 IISIIHILVAS
+597 IISIIHILIAS
-608 KLAFGMIQLFA
+608 KLAFGMIQMFA

-624 KFIEIEAICI
+624 KFVEIEAICI

-654 MGKLNKEW
+654 MGKLNKE
-662 KWKKYLKFYFI
+662 

>member
-10 KRGIQNNKFLYF
+10 TRGIKNNKFLYF

-46 ILESR
+46 ILETR
-51 GSAIIESLLEMGS
+51 GSEIIKTLLEMGS

-124 FTILLGPLFINLVAK
+124 FTILLGPLFINLVAR

-146 IKLSINF
+146 IKLSVNF

-165 IFILITFIS
+165 IFILITLIS

-306 AMFVGKNDLLDR
+306 AMFIGKNDLLDR

-328 EENIDNNTK
+328 QENDKESEKYTK
-337 NSLEKNID
+337 NFLEKNID

-358 GLIVSEK
+358 GLVVSEESPGK
-365 SSGNFSIL
+365 FSIL
-373 KDDDLRKTIMD
+373 EDDDLRKTIMD
-384 DKTKIVSLTDIK
+384 DKTKIISLTDIK

-404 NISLNK
+404 NISLK
-410 NEAIIFDSKAKK
+410 KDEAIVFDSKAKK
-422 YDKISIDNQN
+422 YGKISLENQN

-438 AKNISYVLMDPTTS
+438 VRNTSYVLMDPTTS

-457 LVVVDD
+457 VLVVDD

-474 KNSKDLARVSGAYF
+474 ENIKTFPSVSGIYF

-498 DEMANT
+498 DEMGNI
-504 LNKNI
+504 LNKNLA
-509 TDKNRIFVKNS
+509 DKKEFKDKILVKNS

-532 GAYIVVVIL
+532 GAYIVVLIL
-541 AIVFLISTLVVI
+541 ALVFLISTIIVI

-597 IISIIHILVAS
+597 IISIIHILIAS
-608 KLAFGMIQLFA
+608 KLAFGMIQMFA

-654 MGKLNKEW
+654 MGKLNKE
-662 KWKKYLKFYFI
+662 